1 MSRKPTKGD
10 LQRKVDEL
18 QELNLGLSK
27 ALKMVEDGQWVVIT
41 ASDLRR
47 YQSGIDRLIVAGD
60 GMHAHFSNPD
70 NPELDHDCLALWRA
84 AKSSDRF

>member
-27 ALKMVEDGQWVVIT
+27 ALKMVEEGQWVVIT
-41 ASDLRR
+41 VKDLRR
-47 YQSGIDRLIVAGD
+47 YQDGISRLIVAGD
-60 GMHAHFSNPD
+60 GMHAHFANAENPAD
-70 NPELDHDCLALWRA
+70 DPDCLVLWRA
-84 AKSSDRF
+84 AKKSDNF

>member
-18 QELNLGLSK
+18 QELNLNLSK

-41 ASDLRR
+41 ANDLRR
-47 YQSGIDRLIVAGD
+47 YQKGIDRLIVAGD
-60 GMHAHFSNPD
+60 GMHAHFSNAD

-84 AKSSDRF
+84 AKASDRF

>member
-47 YQSGIDRLIVAGD
+47 YQSGKIGR
-60 GMHAHFSNPD
+60 AHV
-70 NPELDHDCLALWRA
+70 
-84 AKSSDRF
+84 